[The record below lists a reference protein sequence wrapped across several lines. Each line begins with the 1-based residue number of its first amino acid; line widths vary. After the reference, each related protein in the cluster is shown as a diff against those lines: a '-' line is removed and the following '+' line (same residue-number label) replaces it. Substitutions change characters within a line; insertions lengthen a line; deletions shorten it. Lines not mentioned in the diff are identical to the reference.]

1 MDNAHTGR
9 LPGSRT
15 SGRRMLFSIVC
26 SLIIHAVVF
35 IAVQYGVKVKPP
47 GLPEYAKPLFVTLQA
62 PTDVTT
68 TLSGVEET
76 ATEETGITEIGTM
89 AESIS
94 IPENM
99 VNQTEVTPETK
110 EQKPE
115 EKTLEEMKETKVIPG
130 IVEEKQ
136 QKETSV
142 VTQSVPKTQEK
153 ISKGKAESII
163 PKTPE
168 PEKIVE
174 KKTEK
179 VTRTVDKPVKQVEK
193 EVTSAQITSAPKT
206 SEKPVIEMVEKK
218 DTVELFT
225 SKDVSRPQEE
235 VKIVKPSPERWRDFV
250 PEQQKPGKQEV
261 ASTSEVEST
270 PIIDVSKLDKA
281 VSGEVASD
289 LPEKGNIDTSGSGA
303 GVYSKAL
310 EGVPAG
316 NIEGEAKVTGVP
328 YIEWEEGSGGR
339 KLLSPAEKPEVPKW
353 VQEEGRDL
361 KVVISFLVTSDG
373 ITKSHEV
380 VTSSGYT
387 EVDTKAIEKAKRLKF
402 IPIQEKREDR
412 GRITYVISISPR

>member
-1 MDNAHTGR
+1 MENAHAGR

-15 SGRRMLFSIVC
+15 SSRRMLFSIVC
-26 SLIIHAVVF
+26 SLIIHAGVF

-68 TLSGVEET
+68 TLSEVGET
-76 ATEETGITEIGTM
+76 ATEETGIAEIGTM

-94 IPENM
+94 IPETM
-99 VNQTEVTPETK
+99 VNQTEVIPKIT
-110 EQKPE
+110 EQKTE
-115 EKTLEEMKETKVIPG
+115 EKPLEKMKEKKVIPG

-142 VTQSVPKTQEK
+142 LTQSLPETQEK

-168 PEKIVE
+168 PEKIIE

-179 VTRTVDKPVKQVEK
+179 VTSTVEKPVKQVEK
-193 EVTSAQITSAPKT
+193 EVTSAQVTPAPKT

-250 PEQQKPGKQEV
+250 PEQKKPGRQEV

-270 PIIDVSKLDKA
+270 PIIDVSRLDKA
-281 VSGEVASD
+281 VSGEVAAD
-289 LPEKGNIDTSGSGA
+289 IPEKGHIDTSGSGA

-310 EGVPAG
+310 EGVPAS

-328 YIEWEEGSGGR
+328 SIEWEEGSGER
-339 KLLSPAEKPEVPKW
+339 KLLSPAEKPEVPEW
-353 VQEEGRDL
+353 VQKEGRDL
-361 KVVISFLVTSDG
+361 KVVISFLVAPDG
-373 ITKSHEV
+373 NTRSLEV

-387 EVDTKAIEKAKRLKF
+387 EVDTKAVEKAKRLKF